1 MRILALALLLS
12 LPALAADN
20 VLSAAEKKAGWQL
33 LFDGKTFN
41 HWRDPNK
48 QNPPGDSWA
57 IDDGTLTTRLNPR
70 FEEDLISAKPYGDFE
85 LQFDW
90 RVSEGGNTGLKYRL
104 QKTVLIDPADPSAFE
119 AKVQRALEQPTLLRD
134 DLPQGKHVAEYTIA
148 FEMQL
153 IDDARHPDAKKDPN
167 RTTGALY
174 SMLAPVRKPAHPAG
188 EWNHSR
194 LVVRGKHFEH
204 WINGELALS
213 GSLDDPKGL
222 ENLKQ
227 RWVSGPAVYDILSA
241 PKPFGQI
248 MLQHH
253 GDAVW
258 FRNLKIREAKT
269 TGLDF

>member
-1 MRILALALLLS
+1 MRPALIALTLS
-12 LPALAADN
+12 LSAFAADN
-20 VLSAAEKKAGWQL
+20 VLTSAEKKAGWQR

-41 HWRDPNK
+41 HWRDPSK
-48 QNPPGDSWA
+48 QSPPSDSWA
-57 IDDGTLTTRLNPR
+57 IEGGTITTRLNPVI
-70 FEEDLISAKPYGDFE
+70 EEDLISTKSYGDFE

-90 RVSEGGNTGLKYRL
+90 KVSEGGNTGLKYRL
-104 QKTVLIDPADPSAFE
+104 QKTVLVDPDAPSAFE
-119 AKVQRALEQPTLLRD
+119 AKVQQALQQPTLLRD
-134 DLPQGKHVAEYTIA
+134 DLPPGKRVSEYTIA

-153 IDDARHPDAKKDPN
+153 IDDERHPDAKKDAN

-194 LVVRGKHFEH
+194 LVLKGKHFEH

-213 GSLDDPKGL
+213 GSLDDPAGL
-222 ENLKQ
+222 ANLKQ
-227 RWVSGPAVYDILSA
+227 RWTAGPAVYDILSHA
-241 PKPFGQI
+241 QLQGQI

-258 FRNLKIREAKT
+258 FKNLKIREARA
-269 TGLDF
+269 GGMDF